1 MFCLNE
7 NFFSEFFQLVS
18 FDFYGKFFLLF
29 FGVLLFLEGIRNQV
43 SEIEI
48 LQLVP
53 GFFFFLCFV
62 LFFLFFILS
71 ELFLRVPSEIDAI
84 QSLGTKTKHKIE
96 FTILL
101 KLAFFLF
108 SNLCLLMLNTILPL
122 SLDYFNNSD
131 EKTLESIWSLDQVIF
146 FELIVFL
153 LLVLISQSP
162 LFFIINFNT
171 KKISKIL
178 SRFWKLV
185 ILSMTLAAG
194 FLTPTL
200 DGSTQLN
207 FAGFTVSFYLFIVNF
222 LQKKLFIKLN
232 TFLPFG
238 G

>member
-7 NFFSEFFQLVS
+7 NFSTEFFYLIS
-18 FDFYGKFFLLF
+18 IDFYGKFFLFF
-29 FGVLLFLEGIRNQV
+29 FGVLLFLEGIRNQI
-43 SEIEI
+43 SEIDI

-53 GFFFFLCFV
+53 GFYFFLCFV
-62 LFFLFFILS
+62 LFFLFFFLS
-71 ELFLRVPSEIDAI
+71 EQFLRIPLEIDAV
-84 QSLGTKTKHKIE
+84 QSIGTKTKNKIE
-96 FTILL
+96 LTILL
-101 KLAFFLF
+101 KIAFFLF
-108 SNLCLLMLNTILPL
+108 SNLFLLMINTILPL

-146 FELIVFL
+146 FELVVFI

-171 KKISKIL
+171 KKIIKIL

-207 FAGFTVSFYLFIVNF
+207 FAAFTVSFYLFIVNF
-222 LQKKLFIKLN
+222 LQKKIFIKLN
-232 TFLPFG
+232 SFLALG